1 MKICTHFFLPTV
13 LCERKTSELWLAQSA
28 EEALIKL
35 DCTIGTLF
43 SISVG
48 LAVNIILIARTK
60 QSLHLACSPPK
71 FQVIMH
77 IIIMVVPDGLG
88 YLQELQRWTRGN
100 WSYDSR
106 KWVNKKPQTTIYGL
120 VALSTSR
127 WCCRQ
132 LLGGWGEAAQTSDL
146 LRHKASSYAFL
157 LSVPPWTPSFPMTI
171 TNAGVHKETKQKWKE
186 LKGKK
191 K

>member
-1 MKICTHFFLPTV
+1 M
-13 LCERKTSELWLAQSA
+13 
-28 EEALIKL
+28 IKL

-48 LAVNIILIARTK
+48 LVVNITLIAKTK

-77 IIIMVVPDGLG
+77 ILVMVVARRARLPTVVT
-88 YLQELQRWTRGN
+88 EMNRGN

-106 KWVNKKPQTTIYGL
+106 KWVNKKTPTTIYGL

-127 WCCRQ
+127 WWCRQ
-132 LLGGWGEAAQTSDL
+132 LLRGWGEAAQTSDL
-146 LRHKASSYAFL
+146 LRNKASSYAFL

-171 TNAGVHKETKQKWKE
+171 TNAGVHKETKQK
-186 LKGKK
+186 
-191 K
+191 